1 MKTPSRRTLTS
12 AASARTAAA
21 QPRRSCNSRRL
32 PRPSASIGQLLELR
46 FEWGTKILP
55 KKSCAGRPSTTG
67 ISEPGTRLSSDEDRP
82 TWPPLTTSS
91 GDTVPRVRKQARSR
105 GARYCFQE
113 SCPSGEQLSE
123 RRDGILTAIRG
134 DRVGRRRPDR
144 SLSRSFTNRTK
155 NNHSGQLISS
165 TSFGRI
171 VAPPAH
177 RSTKFRAETKLP
189 AQIAS
194 SLLSGGG
201 SILIPHAGTT
211 LSVAPSKRRADAR
224 HLLGQPQQVLL

>member
-1 MKTPSRRTLTS
+1 MARGKGSCLSKSGRAGRGTLMKTPSRRTLTS

-134 DRVGRRRPDR
+134 ESGR
-144 SLSRSFTNRTK
+144 SQAT
-155 NNHSGQLISS
+155 GQD
-165 TSFGRI
+165 
-171 VAPPAH
+171 
-177 RSTKFRAETKLP
+177 
-189 AQIAS
+189 
-194 SLLSGGG
+194 
-201 SILIPHAGTT
+201 LIPS
-211 LSVAPSKRRADAR
+211 LYKQDKK
-224 HLLGQPQQVLL
+224 